1 MISKTFSANQFYYN
15 FLKMPRGLAF
25 QCSSGHV
32 VKVKEA
38 MCWRHIEGRSC
49 FPSAK
54 RFSSAAAGGA
64 HEDGESRA
72 RIIINQNPDCVVVP
86 IAPSVA
92 QLRERRAGRFSTDTG
107 LGQYCKEHV
116 YIVCTC
122 ANVLCVCAHV
132 RVCVC
137 ERERFKR
144 REEMMRREEKRE

>member
-1 MISKTFSANQFYYN
+1 
-15 FLKMPRGLAF
+15 MPRGLAF